1 MLTSNNKTRLMQGFS
16 ITILGVGLL
25 ASFPAAA
32 EKYYKWVDDAGSTH
46 YTQTPPP
53 KAYIKKSALV
63 DIIATPPSSTP
74 VPPVVSDLNQ
84 NSNNNAQGN
93 PVATP
98 PAANTAEIGI
108 TSPPVAV
115 APSAP
120 SAR

>member
-16 ITILGVGLL
+16 ITILSMGLL

-53 KAYIKKSALV
+53 KAYIKKSTLV

-74 VPPVVSDLNQ
+74 VVPAIPLQNQ
-84 NSNNNAQGN
+84 PNNTTNNVTDNNGKPEGPAVQFTPAPSETPTDSNSN
-93 PVATP
+93 
-98 PAANTAEIGI
+98 
-108 TSPPVAV
+108 
-115 APSAP
+115 
-120 SAR
+120 R